1 MPSYVLKLYENA
13 GLASREVGS
22 IVIEATD
29 NDSAIEKAPRAQRP
43 LIDGV
48 ALAVLMDASG
58 TPIWVGSELTGFA
71 F

>member
-29 NDSAIEKAPRAQRP
+29 NDSAIEKAPRAQRT
-43 LIDGV
+43 LTDDI